1 MDVRGK
7 VEELATK
14 LKADPQLLARFQKE
28 PVATLEKLLG
38 VDLPDETIEKVADG
52 RQGQAGRGETGERAG
67 RPVREEVS
75 PGELPESAANT
86 IRERAFAR
94 SLVLRVWLVPSGRN
108 SAISS
113 KPQSRI
119 LQSWS
124 RV

>member
-52 RQGQAGRGETGERAG
+52 VRAKLG
-67 RPVREEVS
+67 AEKL
-75 PGELPESAANT
+75 GSALGGL
-86 IRERAFAR
+86 F
-94 SLVLRVWLVPSGRN
+94 G
-108 SAISS
+108 
-113 KPQSRI
+113 KK
-119 LQSWS
+119 
-124 RV
+124 